1 MHCLQISPEGKEMF
15 VIGLSASLPTAK
27 EHHLLLS
34 FRIMQ
39 VWVLSL
45 LFEVVDSFVAIQS
58 FWRRKDLIAS
68 IAVMLVFL
76 DHVFFQ
82 MVN

>member
-1 MHCLQISPEGKEMF
+1 MF
-15 VIGLSASLPTAK
+15 VIGLSASFSAAK

-39 VWVLSL
+39 VWIQGL

-58 FWRRKDLIAS
+58 FWRRKQFVTS
-68 IAVMLVFL
+68 IAVILVFL

-82 MVN
+82 LVD